1 MNRHIASLCS
11 LALGLWGIQTGLLLC
26 ALPMILLLEGRHF
39 LRQRWDLP
47 VPDLKR
53 LAQLCGLIFALFLV
67 FLLITQPSFSLI
79 YRLLQWLPICV
90 FPFVAAQT
98 YATDFSASFR
108 RLFPNVYAPRFRH
121 RPTTINLYYPYF
133 ALCLLAA
140 SATNWNGLI
149 FYGVTV
155 VLIAS
160 LLWPMRPQRST
171 PMLWVCLILLASGM
185 GFVGH
190 LQLHQLQ
197 ATLEKQTAPWLSGL
211 TGEAVDPYQAITQ
224 IGRIGALKQSNAV
237 VFRVAG
243 DRTLFPLL
251 LREATYNKYGAGSW
265 VATKSQFKRMPA
277 QPEGTW
283 TFGNAMPSAAITVT
297 ASLNNGKGTLSLPDG
312 TSEISQLRVQQVEQ
326 NQYGTAKVVGKSGQI
341 RYQIQFNPTQSRDA
355 PPTEADLL
363 IPDTEQAAIA
373 QTLQTLAIAKKSD
386 LEVVNQISS
395 FLQQEFQYSLE
406 FSQPKKSLTPL
417 SAFLLD
423 HRSGHCE
430 YFASATTLLLRGAG
444 IPARYAVGYSVHE
457 FSALEKQYIVRSRNA
472 HAWAMAYING
482 TWQAVDTTP
491 PDWTT
496 QEDAGA
502 SPLQMLSDL
511 WSFLLFQLS
520 SAVQQLT
527 LGKISMGVAI
537 AFVLFFWLWKWRRKF
552 RRVRRPNADRR
563 SSQSPLSNLS
573 NSISQPIRAGIDS
586 EFYQVEQRLRDLNLQ
601 RISPESLQQWM
612 QRLQKYLATP
622 QIETLQQ
629 IAKLHYRYRFDPQ
642 GIEPTDREA
651 LRSLCHSL
659 LNQLKAASITP
670 ESAKNS
676 P

>member
-1 MNRHIASLCS
+1 MNRHVASLCS

-39 LRQRWDLP
+39 LHRRWDVP

-53 LAQLCGLIFALFLV
+53 LAQLCGLIFALFLI
-67 FLLITQPSFSLI
+67 FLFITQPSFSLI
-79 YRLLQWLPICV
+79 YRLLQWLPICA

-108 RLFPNVYAPRFRH
+108 RLFSHFYAPRFSR
-121 RPTTINLYYPYF
+121 RQKPINLYYPYF

-149 FYGVTV
+149 FYGVAA
-155 VLIAS
+155 VLIAI
-160 LLWPMRPQRST
+160 LLWSVRPQRS
-171 PMLWVCLILLASGM
+171 PPILWVCLILLASGI

-197 ATLEKQTAPWLSGL
+197 ATLEQQTAPWLNGL
-211 TGEAVDPYQAITQ
+211 TGEWVDPYQTITQ
-224 IGRIGALKQSNAV
+224 MGSIGSLKQSNAV

-243 DRTLFPLL
+243 DRATFPLL

-265 VATKSQFKRMPA
+265 VAVESRFKRMQA

-283 TFGNAMPSAAITVT
+283 TLSKAVPNSTSITVT
-297 ASLNNGKGTLSLPDG
+297 APLNGGKGILRLPDG

-326 NQYGTAKVVGKSGQI
+326 NQYGTAKVVGKSGHI
-341 RYQIQFNPTQSRDA
+341 RYQMQFNLTQSGDA

-363 IPDTEQAAIA
+363 IPDTEKAAIA
-373 QTLQTLAIAKKSD
+373 QTLQTLATAGKSD
-386 LEVVNQISS
+386 LEVVDQISS
-395 FLQQEFQYSLE
+395 FLQKEFQYSLK
-406 FSQPKKSLTPL
+406 FSQPKKSSTPL

-457 FSALEKQYIVRSRNA
+457 FSALEKQYIARSRNA

-482 TWQAVDTTP
+482 TWQSVDTTP
-491 PDWTT
+491 SNWMA
-496 QEDAGA
+496 QEDAVA
-502 SPLQMLSDL
+502 SPLQVLSDL

-537 AFVLFFWLWKWRRKF
+537 SPVLFFWLWRWGRQF
-552 RRVRRPNADRR
+552 RWVR
-563 SSQSPLSNLS
+563 SQSPQTNFSHS
-573 NSISQPIRAGIDS
+573 VAQPIRVGLDS
-586 EFYQVEQRLRDLNLQ
+586 EFYRVEQRLRDLNLQ
-601 RISPESLQQWM
+601 RISSESLQQWM
-612 QRLQKYLATP
+612 QRLQKHLATP

-629 IAKLHYRYRFDPQ
+629 IARLHYRYRFDPQ
-642 GIEPTDREA
+642 GIEPTDREI
-651 LRSLCHSL
+651 LRSLCHIL
-659 LNQLKAASITP
+659 LDQLTAASITP
-670 ESAKNS
+670 KKESAQNS